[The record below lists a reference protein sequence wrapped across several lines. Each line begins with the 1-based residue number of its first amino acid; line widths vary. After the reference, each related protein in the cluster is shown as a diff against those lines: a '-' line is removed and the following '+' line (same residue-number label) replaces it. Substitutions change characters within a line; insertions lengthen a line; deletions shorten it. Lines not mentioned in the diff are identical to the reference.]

1 MQLAKDHAGDVMPSI
16 IVPDL
21 DMTLIRAIEFISGY
35 CNKHKTCANCK
46 LVDGDG
52 CCELDQYSACDF
64 DVIAEKVKA
73 ARKSDKGRSDK
84 SD

>member
-1 MQLAKDHAGDVMPSI
+1 MLLTKDHAGDMMPGI

-21 DMTLIRAIEFISGY
+21 DMTLIRAIEFIGGY

-52 CCELDQYSACDF
+52 CCLLEQYSTCDF
-64 DVIAEKVKA
+64 DEIAEKIKA
-73 ARKSDKGRSDK
+73 MGMNDND
-84 SD
+84 